1 MPRYLNATLITALI
15 AMLILSPTAPAA
27 SMAAVTMPTATTS
40 TLLTAI
46 TAVARVSHLR
56 GHDAPSLR
64 TKVIFHLTRGQT
76 VNVLGVSEN
85 LRWLKIRSADGQQ
98 GWVSLFYMR
107 LVGGRVSQLRIVA

>member
-1 MPRYLNATLITALI
+1 MLRYLPEIVITAFI
-15 AMLILSPTAPAA
+15 ALLILSPTAPAA

-56 GHDAPSLR
+56 VHDAPSLR
-64 TKVIFHLTRGQT
+64 TKVVFHLTRGQT

-85 LRWLKIRSADGQQ
+85 KRWIKIRTADGQQ
-98 GWVSLFYMR
+98 GWVSLYYMR
-107 LVGGRVSQLRIVA
+107 LVGGRVSKLHIGE